1 MIINKNKKTIYAED
15 LLSLAEDIVVAE
27 ALGTAFDKETVGGKS
42 YSKINRNAGLDK
54 FYELGKLVDKLTDN
68 YYNYVDICA
77 FLENVKKENF
87 PNSGYDDKS
96 QMPITENNTLLYRKY
111 DAYDRLVDMVNYY
124 GFKKGLFCVNFSK
137 TMSNEEDVVA
147 LFEDKDL
154 ALLWRDAALLT
165 YATEVN
171 NTTGRKTTPVMKDYQ
186 EGMRK
191 KLFGDLKRFDNGAP
205 EYLLSLHF
213 DLANIKM
220 CINECLNNDFRIYE
234 NRYLPLFRNEECKD
248 TSKRYFNLVLDNLK
262 KSILAYGISKN
273 RIILENENAYDE
285 LVSKFGDKNATNF
298 DNVTI
303 VGKKHPD
310 VRALADV
317 SRGKEVRNTDIEM
330 EF

>member
-15 LLSLAEDIVVAE
+15 LLNLAEDIVVAE
-27 ALGTAFDKETVGGKS
+27 TLGSAFDKETEGGKS
-42 YSKINRNAGLDK
+42 YSKINRSAALDK
-54 FYELGKLVDKLTDN
+54 FFELSKLVDKLTDN

-77 FLENVKKENF
+77 FLENVKQDNF

-111 DAYDRLVDMVNYY
+111 EAYSRLVDMVNYF
-124 GFKKGLFCVNFSK
+124 GFKKGMFCVNFSK
-137 TMSNEEDVVA
+137 TMSNEEELGA
-147 LFEDKDL
+147 MFEDQDL

-165 YATEVN
+165 YAIEVN
-171 NTTGRKTTPVMKDYQ
+171 NTTGRNTTSVMKEYE

-213 DLANIKM
+213 DLANIKT
-220 CINECLNNDFRIYE
+220 CINECLDNDFTIYE
-234 NRYLPLFRNEECKD
+234 NRYLPLFRNDKG
-248 TSKRYFNLVLDNLK
+248 TSQKYFNLVLDNLK

-273 RIILENENAYDE
+273 RIILENEDAYDE
-285 LVSKFGDKNATNF
+285 LVSKFGDKDATNF
-298 DNVTI
+298 NNVTI

-310 VRALADV
+310 VKALADV
-317 SRGKEVRNTDIEM
+317 SRGKEVRDTDIEM